1 MNEAARLEF
10 ADDLTIYG
18 AAEAKARLLDAV
30 RGTVRLDLDLSQV
43 EAIDSAGVQLL
54 MLAKRESQRL
64 GHALRIVGHSP
75 AVQEVIDFYN
85 MAGWF
90 GDPLVIPAGSNP
102 A

>member
-1 MNEAARLEF
+1 MNDTARLEF

-18 AAEAKARLLDAV
+18 AIEAKARLLEAV
-30 RGTVRLDLDLSQV
+30 RGTARLDLDLSQV
-43 EAIDSAGVQLL
+43 AAMDSAGVQLL

-90 GDPLVIPAGSNP
+90 GDPLVIPASGNP